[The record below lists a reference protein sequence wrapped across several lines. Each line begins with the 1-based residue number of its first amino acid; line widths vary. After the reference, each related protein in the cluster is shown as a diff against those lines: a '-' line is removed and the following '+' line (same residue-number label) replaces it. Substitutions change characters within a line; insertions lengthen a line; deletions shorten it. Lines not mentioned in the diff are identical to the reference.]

1 MNIYFACSITG
12 GRQQENIY
20 QLIVES
26 LLSEGHIV
34 PTADLSRPEVM
45 DLEGIVQ
52 PREVYKRDISWIK
65 ACQALIAE
73 VTTPSHGV
81 GYEIAYALGLGKPVL
96 CCYQRGARVSKMIT
110 GNTEPH
116 LRVGVY
122 QTQPEVLQLVRNF
135 LEEIKRTSQVNGVS

>member
-1 MNIYFACSITG
+1 MNVYFACAITG

-26 LLSEGHIV
+26 LLSAGHIV
-34 PTADLSRPEVM
+34 PTADLSRSEVM
-45 DLEGIVQ
+45 ELEAIVL
-52 PREVYKRDISWIK
+52 PREVYTRDIAWIK
-65 ACQALIAE
+65 DCQALIAE

-81 GYEIAYALGLGKPVL
+81 GYEIAYALSLGKPVL
-96 CCYQRGARVSKMIT
+96 CCYQQGARVSKMIT

-122 QTQPEVLQLVRNF
+122 QTPPEVLQLIRNF
-135 LEEIKRTSQVNGVS
+135 LEEIRRTSQFNEVF